1 MSRPPLAMIPTAPV
15 PVPPPVRSLVD
26 AAGGGDLVPVW
37 RNQLGGLTFRWGT
50 GGTSGAGGAGGAE
63 RYVKWVAAGTP
74 EIDLLAEAER
84 LTWASQHTAV
94 PHVLDAGQDEA
105 GTWLVTEAIHAAS
118 AVDPRWVAEPATA
131 AAAIGRGLRVLHDAL
146 PVEDCPFTWNVEQR
160 IARADE
166 RIADGDG
173 PTEWF
178 PEHAA
183 LTVTEA
189 RARLD
194 LTPPVDRLVVCHGDA
209 CAPNTL
215 LAADGSFAAHVD
227 LGSLGVADRWADLA
241 VAAWSTE
248 WNYGPGYD
256 GLVYDAYGI
265 EPDDERIAYYR
276 LLWDLG

>member
-1 MSRPPLAMIPTAPV
+1 MSRPPLAEIPTRPV
-15 PVPPPVRSLVD
+15 PVPPAVRSLVD
-26 AAGGGDLVPVW
+26 SAGGGDLVAVW
-37 RNQLGGLTFRWGT
+37 ENSLGGLTFRWG
-50 GGTSGAGGAGGAE
+50 AD

-84 LTWASQHTAV
+84 LAWASRFTAV
-94 PHVLDAGQDEA
+94 PRVLDAGQDEFGA
-105 GTWLVTEAIHAAS
+105 WLVTEAIDAAS
-118 AVDPRWVAEPATA
+118 AVDPRWIAEPATA

-146 PVEDCPFTWNVEQR
+146 PVEDCPFTWSVEQR
-160 IARADE
+160 VVRADE
-166 RIADGDG
+166 RIAAGEG
-173 PTEWF
+173 PSEWF
-178 PEHAA
+178 PEHSR
-183 LTVTEA
+183 LTVAEA
-189 RARLD
+189 RPLLD

-215 LAADGSFAAHVD
+215 LSADGSFAAHVD

-256 GLVYDAYGI
+256 GIVYEAYGI
-265 EPDDERIAYYR
+265 EPDTERITYYR

>member
-1 MSRPPLAMIPTAPV
+1 MIPTAPV

-94 PHVLDAGQDEA
+94 PRVLDAGQDEA

-146 PVEDCPFTWNVEQR
+146 PVEDCPFTWSVEQR

-183 LTVTEA
+183 LTVAEA

-194 LTPPVDRLVVCHGDA
+194 QTPPDDRLVVCHGDA

-215 LAADGSFAAHVD
+215 VHTDGSFAAHVD

-256 GLVYDAYGI
+256 RIVYDAYGI
-265 EPDDERIAYYR
+265 EPDEERIAYYR